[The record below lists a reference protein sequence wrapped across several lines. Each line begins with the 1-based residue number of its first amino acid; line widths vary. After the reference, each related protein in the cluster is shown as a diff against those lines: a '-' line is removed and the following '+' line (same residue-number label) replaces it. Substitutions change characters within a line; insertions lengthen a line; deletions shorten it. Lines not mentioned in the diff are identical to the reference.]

1 MPPCR
6 RSLPPIGGLVQREMG
21 YFRQARMVLGS
32 AAFGNAGY

>member
-1 MPPCR
+1 
-6 RSLPPIGGLVQREMG
+6 LVQREKG